1 MMNIV
6 YKKEMFIIHVSLIL
20 ALTTLIGGCS
30 SPKPKISQRGIDFR
44 IKEKMT
50 DDELINIEKSVNEN
64 IKLGDFKRAG
74 AVLNEANN
82 RRLNSTQNYIINS
95 LKKSLRRISFLHH
108 VPVELRILSSKHV
121 YVLEENPVIS
131 FEIFNLSDQ
140 TLEIPAISGL
150 SWLPWSDDRRSYI
163 NAKITVS
170 DISRGDGAFRS
181 NKMSKLIEIE
191 SPLILEPGSSGA
203 IDFKFS
209 PSAFSDPICRRMEI
223 DGELIPGGLQ
233 TGSLDWG
240 MIRLNF
246 PTVTI
251 HFLSKDD
258 LVIAES
264 PKESFLTACDDHDG
278 KKVMLSAILMDSEER
293 WMAVDRI
300 IRMLS
305 EFPVGGQR
313 CLMSVLKWL
322 TGEDFKYEL
331 NNWMDW
337 WDIQRK
343 EKLAKLSGFMP
354 PLLAMSCLG
363 MLIPS
368 NSTAC
373 VVNDIDSKYA
383 EEKQAY
389 DEEQIRSIRQGLSD
403 PYYCRRY
410 ASIKKLQETGSNEL
424 GLIERLLSDPDQRIR
439 SSAADVIGKFDD
451 VHSQQLLLEA
461 LRKEDCY
468 NVKQHIVQA
477 LATADPLPESEA
489 LHDLC
494 DSNEFLNELYINSAL
509 ISRLEKILHYD
520 RIPGFFD
527 GQFSSLWKI
536 SEEATKYLGRI
547 ARDCDMN
554 FHIRVLAIMALHEKA
569 EDEIHSV
576 LAPLII
582 NPVKEVK
589 MEWDEWNSLPLNED
603 LILQSRKRCISK
615 YSRFSLAKAGI
626 IAYNLAQI
634 RAMDDYINDN
644 RQALYRPSSIL
655 NGGRKLWDPKKI
667 FCKSLILSIGY
678 HYQQFDDY
686 KNAEKWY
693 RRLTKEFAHEDN
705 ASLLAEAH
713 YNLSCL
719 YSMTGDTEAALLE
732 LKHAVDKGFMDFSWM
747 DRDRDLD
754 NIRNRSEY
762 KDLRKIMVAP
772 KMADPENKDQG
783 K

>member
-1 MMNIV
+1 
-6 YKKEMFIIHVSLIL
+6 
-20 ALTTLIGGCS
+20 
-30 SPKPKISQRGIDFR
+30 
-44 IKEKMT
+44 
-50 DDELINIEKSVNEN
+50 
-64 IKLGDFKRAG
+64 
-74 AVLNEANN
+74 
-82 RRLNSTQNYIINS
+82 
-95 LKKSLRRISFLHH
+95 
-108 VPVELRILSSKHV
+108 
-121 YVLEENPVIS
+121 
-131 FEIFNLSDQ
+131 
-140 TLEIPAISGL
+140 LEIPAISGL

-354 PLLAMSCLG
+354 PLLAMSC
-363 MLIPS
+363 
-368 NSTAC
+368 
-373 VVNDIDSKYA
+373 
-383 EEKQAY
+383 
-389 DEEQIRSIRQGLSD
+389 
-403 PYYCRRY
+403 
-410 ASIKKLQETGSNEL
+410 LQETGSNEL